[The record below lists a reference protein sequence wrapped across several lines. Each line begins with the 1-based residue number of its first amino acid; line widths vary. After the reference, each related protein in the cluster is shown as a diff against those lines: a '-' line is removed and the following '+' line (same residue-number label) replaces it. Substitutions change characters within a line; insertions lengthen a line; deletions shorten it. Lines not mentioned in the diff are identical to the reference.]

1 MQVLYKVLIG
11 MSLVLSLG
19 FTQPPK
25 APAKAAEVKNPLE
38 APLLAFKKLPGRV
51 SVFISREG
59 RELGSINP
67 DTPLGVASAFKLAVL
82 QLVIEDIAEGKYAW
96 HDVAQLRAEHKSIPT
111 GFLHTWPDD
120 SWLTIESLAALM
132 ISRSDNAATDILM
145 GIVGRDRLEALYPR
159 NRPFLTTRELF
170 TLKAKQNKDLIAR
183 YMSFNAS
190 GRMSLLPEVMSRPQI
205 KASDI
210 PFTPQLSL
218 EWFFTARELCTL
230 MEGVA
235 TLPMMGINPGV
246 VDPKEWNLVS
256 FKGGNEAGVV
266 NLTTFLENKSGGR
279 YCVAATWNYEKG
291 VSPWR
296 FGNLYKGLV
305 AKLK

>member
-1 MQVLYKVLIG
+1 MEWLFKVL
-11 MSLVLSLG
+11 MALSLIVSLG
-19 FTQPPK
+19 FTQ
-25 APAKAAEVKNPLE
+25 APRPVEVKNPLE
-38 APLLAFKKLPGRV
+38 APLAAFKKLPGRV
-51 SVFISREG
+51 SVFVSQEG
-59 RELGSINP
+59 RELPGLYP

-82 QLVIEDIAEGKYAW
+82 QLVVEDIAEGKYAW
-96 HDVAQLRAEHKSIPT
+96 RDVAQLRAEHKSIPT

-145 GIVGRDRLEALYPR
+145 GVVGRDRLETMFPR

-183 YMSFNAS
+183 YMSFNAT
-190 GRMSLLPEVMSRPQI
+190 GRLSLLPEVMARPQI
-205 KASDI
+205 KANDI
-210 PFTPQLSL
+210 PYTPQLGL
-218 EWFFTARELCTL
+218 EWFFTARELCQL

-235 TLPMMGINPGV
+235 ALPMMGINPGV
-246 VDPKEWNLVS
+246 VNPKEWNTVS

-266 NLTTFLENKSGGR
+266 NLTTVVENKNGRR
-279 YCVAATWNYEKG
+279 YCISATWNHQKG

-296 FGNLYKGLV
+296 FGNLYKALV
-305 AKLK
+305 AKLR